1 MSVWGFFLD
10 AFRFPDATG
19 AVSITSLRCLL
30 CLTSSSPHVHPTQ
43 PQPHVSSSLDD
54 YLIPPLP
61 SSLAQVL
68 SIVSNNAQEEA
79 TRPLTEA
86 VASDPALSAYVLR
99 RVNSP
104 YYGVSRHV
112 ESVDKAVRLLGGKT
126 VCEIALEAGLRQVF
140 PYMETAAAQNV
151 YTTIMQGSIMTAYL
165 AQKMADAL
173 RVPHHQQAYLAGLL
187 QQVGRLVLLQQKQ
200 QAYAAVWYALPDDA
214 QAGDAHELVCPS
226 RADEQQAIGVDY
238 VAVGR
243 KVAAH
248 WHLPKVV
255 QACIRY
261 QFTPDE
267 VVHVPYRPIVHVTR
281 VANLW
286 AYHTLLDE
294 SSPDESSRD
303 EPLALADAPTAFSD
317 ALEALAHLRKKSPE
331 DLFDLV
337 DAHQAEALEAVNV
350 RTQ

>member
-1 MSVWGFFLD
+1 MQRVCVGLFLAFLWMLRATGIRCLFFL
-10 AFRFPDATG
+10 
-19 AVSITSLRCLL
+19 TSL
-30 CLTSSSPHVHPTQ
+30 SGHVHHTQ
-43 PQPHVSSSLDD
+43 PQLHVSSSLDD

-68 SIVSNNAQEEA
+68 AIVSNNAQDQA

-112 ESVDKAVRLLGGKT
+112 ESIDKAVRLLGGQT

-140 PYMETAAAQNV
+140 PYLKTTAAQNV
-151 YTTIMQGSIMTAYL
+151 YNALMAGSIMTAYL
-165 AQKMADAL
+165 AQKMAGAL

-200 QAYAAVWYALPDDA
+200 QAYAAAWYALPAGA
-214 QAGDAHELVCPS
+214 QAGNAPALACPS
-226 RADEQQAIGVDY
+226 RANEQQAIGVDY
-238 VAVGR
+238 VAIGQ
-243 KVAAH
+243 KVASH

-261 QFTPDE
+261 QFSPDE
-267 VVHVPYRPIVHVTR
+267 VVHVPYRSIVHVTR

-286 AYHTLLDE
+286 AYHSLLRE
-294 SSPDESSRD
+294 HSPD
-303 EPLALADAPTAFSD
+303 EPLALADAPAAFSD

-331 DLFDLV
+331 GLFELV
-337 DAHQAEALEAVNV
+337 AAHHADALAAADA